1 MFQSTIQLSIDIDFE
16 VLPAEDGLPSQIEIK
31 AVYLDATS
39 KKSKSGKGRIDILR
53 ALNES
58 EVLLL
63 EDEIAESL

>member
-1 MFQSTIQLSIDIDFE
+1 MFPTTIQLSVDIDFE
-16 VLPAEDGLPSQIEIK
+16 VLPEENGLPSQIEIK

-58 EVLLL
+58 EIFLL
-63 EDEIAESL
+63 EDEIAENL